1 MVVKSAT
8 KKRLIELGVS
18 DEYAHKLATDR
29 NMADIK
35 SMPADEIAKI
45 LGIAKDSES
54 FTKIMQI
61 IADQGNRRSRIKKS
75 KKITIRSRAIDDFD
89 RPEIT
94 LRFNAL
100 NHELVPHQE
109 LVGDANITEAEQ
121 FEIES
126 AELAPWQ
133 MLELD
138 SETGEQRLAKE
149 LLPKILITDP
159 VVQVLKEEA
168 ETIDNAK
175 LAADPEHKPL
185 AAGWIAD
192 RVVKVVRRSPSAGKT
207 IAYRLIVEGN

>member
-75 KKITIRSRAIDDFD
+75 KKITISSKALDEFD
-89 RPEIT
+89 RPEISI
-94 LRFNAL
+94 RFNPL
-100 NHELVPHQE
+100 NHDLVPHQE
-109 LVGDANITEAEQ
+109 LLGDANISADEQ
-121 FEIES
+121 YAVERD
-126 AELAPWQ
+126 ELLPWG
-133 MLELD
+133 LEEMD
-138 SETGEQRLAKE
+138 EDGNPRLAKE
-149 LLPKILITDP
+149 LLPKVLISDP
-159 VVQVLKEEA
+159 VVQAIKEAA
-168 ETIDNAK
+168 EIVDNAA
-175 LAADPEHKPL
+175 LAANPDHRPL

-192 RVVKVVRRSPSAGKT
+192 RVLKVVRQSKSAGSAV
-207 IAYRLIVEGN
+207 AYRLIVEGS